1 MKNLLLLALFALTFT
16 AYADDETAVAQP
28 RDGEN
33 VENNFDWRVRAAFPA
48 TGVAAVDA
56 QVSAFLKNF
65 LAQQIAASSTG
76 EVFAPHNATLTVAG
90 KLTRPS
96 DKAVSVVLLM
106 DNYEQ
111 SAAHPSHLTR
121 VLNYEL
127 SGAALPFNKIFGQPE
142 KALTIFAARAP
153 ALALE
158 QLKKIVAGDGALAQP
173 DADDLQE
180 MLTGFQ
186 DGFAATTENYAT
198 VGLEPA
204 GVRLYFQEYQ
214 IAPYS
219 FGMPTVL
226 IPLAD
231 LADAEPNLELWN

>member
-1 MKNLLLLALFALTFT
+1 MKNLLFLALFALTFT
-16 AYADDETAVAQP
+16 AYADDEAAANP

-33 VENNFDWRVRAAFPA
+33 VENNFDWRVRTAFPA

-65 LAQQIAASSTG
+65 LAGQIAASG
-76 EVFAPHNATLTVAG
+76 EVFAPYNATLTVVG

-96 DKAVSVVLLM
+96 SRAVSVVLLM

-121 VLNYEL
+121 VLNYEA
-127 SGAALPFNKIFGQPE
+127 SGAALPFNKIFGKPE
-142 KALTIFAARAP
+142 NALTIFARLAP
-153 ALALE
+153 DLALE
-158 QLKKIVAGDGALAQP
+158 QLKKIVADDGALAQP
-173 DADDLQE
+173 DAADLQE

-186 DGFAATTENYAT
+186 DGFAATAENYAA
-198 VGLEPA
+198 VGLEPT

-231 LADAEPNLELWN
+231 LADAEPNLALWGK